1 MKVSTAQSG
10 VIGLPMQ
17 FDVALVGEIKR
28 GSPSA
33 SIPPANVA
41 EDMES
46 DKTASDVNKALR
58 KSLFSVPTFRRLRV
72 GEKD

>member
-17 FDVALVGEIKR
+17 FDVASVGETKR
-28 GSPSA
+28 SSPCA

-41 EDMES
+41 EEMES
-46 DKTASDVNKALR
+46 DNTASDVNKALG
-58 KSLFSVPTFRRLRV
+58 KSLFSVPTFRCFRV
-72 GEKD
+72 GEKN